1 MGKIKLFLF
10 ISLML
15 VSGIE
20 SEVFAQCTGLPCQ
33 PLNETFGAP
42 TGTCNGQQGAAVAGM
57 VNNCNY
63 SCIGGPA
70 IDDGEYRVSCDG
82 TDFNYG
88 WKGGGA
94 ITEITDNTTGSGYF
108 AMINNVADNTEIYH
122 KKVTQLCQGATYN
135 VTFYAANASDYNS
148 ADAEDCGYSSEN
160 VNLTSYTFPANT
172 AVTAAGA
179 FSAAGATRTLRN
191 TGDIFCTNTTGVV
204 WTAYTQSITITAA
217 EATNGLDLVLISANG
232 NGAGADFVIDDIKI
246 TYVSGGSPSGFCTTP
261 VDLLSFTAEKTP
273 QNVLL
278 KWSTAME
285 KNFSHFVIEKSSDG
299 INYEQAGIVFGS
311 GNSSNQINYTFED
324 YAIIPGIVYYRL
336 KQVDLDGSVKYSEIR
351 SVNIDNTNPALI
363 YSSNGDL
370 TIQFNAKGE
379 AIYTVVDMLGRTLY
393 SGTRTSDESIITVS
407 RSNFS
412 NGVYIVKVQMG
423 NELVT
428 KKLVLN

>member
-1 MGKIKLFLF
+1 MSKIKLFLLA
-10 ISLML
+10 SLIF

-42 TGTCNGQQGAAVAGM
+42 TGACSGQQGPAIAGM

-63 SCIGGPA
+63 PCQGGPA
-70 IDDGEYRVSCDG
+70 IDDGEYKISCDG
-82 TDFNYG
+82 TDFNCG
-88 WKGGGA
+88 WKGGCSTPVA
-94 ITEITDNTTGSGYF
+94 DHTTGSAYF
-108 AMINNVADNTEIYH
+108 AMINNIADNTEFYH
-122 KKVTQLCQGATYN
+122 KKVTGLCSGATY
-135 VTFYAANASDYNS
+135 TFSFWAANASDYN
-148 ADAEDCGYSSEN
+148 AGDTEFCGYSSEN
-160 VNLTSYTFPANT
+160 VNLTAYTFAANT

-179 FSAAGATRTLRN
+179 FSSAGATRTLVN
-191 TGDIFCTNTTGVV
+191 TGNINCTNTAGVV
-204 WTAYTQSITITAA
+204 WTQYTGSIVVTAT
-217 EATNGLDLVLISANG
+217 EASNGLDLVLQSADG
-232 NGAGADFVIDDIKI
+232 NGAGADFVVDDITI
-246 TYVSGGSPSGFCTTP
+246 TYVSGGSPSGFCTAP

-324 YAIIPGIVYYRL
+324 NAIIPGIVYYRL

-351 SVNIDNTNPALI
+351 SVNIDNTSPALI

-393 SGTRTSDESIITVS
+393 SGNRTSDESIITVS